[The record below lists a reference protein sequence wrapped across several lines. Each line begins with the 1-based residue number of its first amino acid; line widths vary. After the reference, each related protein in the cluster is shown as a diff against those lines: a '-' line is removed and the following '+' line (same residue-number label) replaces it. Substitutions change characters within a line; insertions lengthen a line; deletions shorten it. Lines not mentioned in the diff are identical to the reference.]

1 MAWTRWVTFACVTC
15 VSIAVGTRTSPAQA
29 ANAISSSSA
38 DSARAASFAIR
49 QAHRVQAAF
58 ERTRRMLLPRTQPS
72 DDNPCDERIGRLCYW
87 HRGNDSVG
95 PEPTGITRARD
106 RLIDQLVALMRVAPD
121 DPWIVG
127 ESVHYLVE
135 AGYDSSAILV
145 ARDCRS
151 TPWWCSALRGFV
163 LHDLER
169 YADAEAAFDS
179 ALAAMP
185 ASARCT
191 WNDLSL
197 LLSDDERETYAR
209 TPCAQRTAY
218 ERRFWELADPSYA
231 IPGNDR
237 RTEHFTR
244 LVQTTLARDA
254 ENPYGLPWGDDL
266 RELTIRYGAP
276 TGFTTTWSDPL
287 HSWRPIVGHDREP
300 SYRFSAIGTG
310 GDDVRWDVRAERS
323 RERYAPRYVSR
334 IDDFPAQFGLFR
346 RGDSALVVAMYAD
359 TGTATSRTLLG
370 VTDESGFNTSDT
382 GAVHVRQSTTTWKSV
397 VVGVERYDTVTKR
410 LERAREWLA
419 PPTAAPGAPVLS
431 TVLLYAPTDT
441 NGVASLG
448 EATQCALS
456 STDLGSSRRVG
467 LYWEMYSTQR
477 AEVGVGGDTVAR
489 DSAGSD
495 PTHIED
501 ENTDSPS
508 ADSTAD
514 STSSDPDVTVAIT
527 ITRTD
532 GGVWRWLAQRLRLE
546 SKMSPLTMGW
556 RDVPGTPGGVAKS
569 VVLDLSQL
577 PAGQYRI
584 ELSAG
589 PDAIHRTVA
598 VRNIRLR

>member
-1 MAWTRWVTFACVTC
+1 
-15 VSIAVGTRTSPAQA
+15 
-29 ANAISSSSA
+29 
-38 DSARAASFAIR
+38 
-49 QAHRVQAAF
+49 
-58 ERTRRMLLPRTQPS
+58 LLPRTQPP

-95 PEPTGITRARD
+95 PEPAGITRARN
-106 RLIDQLVALMRVAPD
+106 RLIDQLVTLTHVAPH

-127 ESVHYLVE
+127 ESIHYLVE

-151 TPWWCSALRGFV
+151 ATWWCAALRGFV

-169 YADAEAAFDS
+169 YTDAEAAFDS

-185 ASARCT
+185 ESQRCT

-197 LLSDDERETYAR
+197 LLPNDERDAYAR
-209 TPCAQRTAY
+209 MPCAHRTAY

-237 RTEHFTR
+237 RTEHFAR

-254 ENPYGLPWGDDL
+254 ENPYGLSWGDDL

-300 SYRFSAIGTG
+300 SYRFSAIGMVS
-310 GDDVRWDVRAERS
+310 DDARWDLRAERS
-323 RERYAPRYVSR
+323 PERYAPQYVSR

-359 TGTATSRTLLG
+359 TGTMTSRTLLG
-370 VTDESGFNTSDT
+370 VTDELGFNVSDT
-382 GAVHVRQSTTTWKSV
+382 GAVRVRQSMTTWKSV

-419 PPTAAPGAPVLS
+419 PPVAAPGAPVLS
-431 TVLLYAPTDT
+431 TILLYAPTDT
-441 NGVASLG
+441 NGVGSLG
-448 EATQCALS
+448 EAAQCALS

-467 LYWEMYSTQR
+467 LYWEMYAAHR
-477 AEVGVGGDTVAR
+477 AGASADASDGDDTAAR
-489 DSAGSD
+489 DSAHGDSLRLEHGS
-495 PTHIED
+495 
-501 ENTDSPS
+501 TDSTGADSTGSSPV
-508 ADSTAD
+508 DSTAD
-514 STSSDPDVTVAIT
+514 SVAADSTTTDSISPDPDITVAIT

-532 GGVWRWLAQRLRLE
+532 GGVWRWLAQHLRLQP
-546 SKMSPLTMGW
+546 KTSPLTMGW
-556 RDVPGTPGGVAKS
+556 HDVPGTPGGVAKS

-589 PDAIHRTVA
+589 PDAVHRTVA
-598 VRNIRLR
+598 IRNIRLR